1 MTWDERLDAATRRGW
16 FTKEDKDIAQ
26 TNDGCSLGERVGG
39 LSAGA
44 SFEDIKSY
52 VSESS
57 LYLGIAFTKAVKEDN
72 VSRALQIHNLLRD
85 RGAALSR
92 MVGVP
97 QTTT

>member
-1 MTWDERLDAATRRGW
+1 MTWDERLEAATRRGW
-16 FTKEDKDIAQ
+16 FTREDKESAC
-26 TNDGCSLGERVGG
+26 TNHGCSLGERVEAQPGITF
-39 LSAGA
+39 LQLEALVSA
-44 SFEDIKSY
+44 SD
-52 VSESS
+52 
-57 LYLGIAFTKAVKEDN
+57 LYLGVAFTKSVKEDN

>member
-1 MTWDERLDAATRRGW
+1 MSWDERLEAATQRGW
-16 FTKEDKDIAQ
+16 FTKDDKDVAK
-26 TNDGCSLGERVGG
+26 TNDGCSLGERIGG
-39 LSAGA
+39 LTAGVSIEA
-44 SFEDIKSY
+44 IGSY

-57 LYLGIAFTKAVKEDN
+57 LYLGVAFTKSVKEDN

-92 MVGVP
+92 MIGVP